1 MYSSYKIR
9 LGRTATMEE
18 WAEELAELDGAEGLV
33 RKMRDMK
40 AARERMISC
49 NLRLVLHIARRKF
62 YTGKS
67 GTLKVRSFVSLSKI
81 EMVLKRLKWGVTIG
95 WL

>member
-1 MYSSYKIR
+1 M
-9 LGRTATMEE
+9 AE
-18 WAEELAELDGAEGLV
+18 WAEELAELDGAEGLE
-33 RKMRDMK
+33 RKLRDMK

-67 GTLKVRSFVSLSKI
+67 GTLKVLCGALWCF
-81 EMVLKRLKWGVTIG
+81 MVLYIGCFRPCRLA
-95 WL
+95 LE

>member
-1 MYSSYKIR
+1 
-9 LGRTATMEE
+9 MEE

-33 RKMRDMK
+33 RKLRDMRV
-40 AARERMISC
+40 ARERMISC

-67 GTLKVRSFVSLSKI
+67 GTLKDMIQDGTAGLVKAVERFDPEK
-81 EMVLKRLKWGVTIG
+81 VTRHDMA
-95 WL
+95 